1 MKKKFLLLFITIL
14 TCLACAVGF
23 AGCNDEEEKP
33 SANGNMLTTVF
44 EERDDEFFLVT
55 HFVTGGAG
63 WTGGEVEGYTIEDLA
78 SDKLSFNNYSSFYFK
93 WKSSKYTVTK
103 IEFDVTAQTAMKTT
117 FCLYNPNEKNSVKLD
132 VEIAA
137 GETKHVSFE
146 CNFQKNTD
154 LFRIYN
160 QVSDDIKGTVS
171 WKLSNLYVTA
181 DKK

>member
-1 MKKKFLLLFITIL
+1 MKKKFLLLIITVL

-23 AGCNDEEEKP
+23 VGCNDEAEKP
-33 SANGNMLTTVF
+33 ADGNMLTTVF
-44 EERDDEFFLVT
+44 DEWEDELFFVA

-63 WTGGEVEGYTIEDLA
+63 WTDGEVEGYTIEDLA
-78 SDKLSFNNYSSFYFK
+78 SDKLSFNNYSNFHFK
-93 WKSSKYTVTK
+93 WKSSKYKVTK

-117 FCLYNPNEKNSVKLD
+117 FCLYNPNDKDSVKLD

-137 GETKHVSFE
+137 GATKHVSFE
-146 CNFQKNTD
+146 CDFKKNTD

-160 QVSDDIKGTVS
+160 RVSDDVKGTVS

-181 DKK
+181 EKK